1 MKTERHTPQSLR
13 DSSPNLGE
21 QRAVI
26 LLVFSFYLLVCTSCS
41 TQKATWANVRY
52 HDVTTHYNIWWNGNE
67 SLKKAVAAIE
77 KNSKDDYTRI
87 LPVMVVGTKESNMA
101 QNPDLDRAIEKGIK
115 GVKKHSIFVDGRE
128 HVPHIADCYLL
139 TSYATFYKHDFTT
152 TANSCQMIVY
162 QYSGTAVADE
172 AAVLMA
178 RCSTMEKRYTDAEN
192 ALDELAASVGK
203 GNFDKHQCLG
213 LYLAMAECTLPQEK
227 YKKAVQFLK
236 MALDEH
242 PSREQKARIYFI
254 LGQIYQQHDKRPTAT
269 KYYKKV
275 LACSPS
281 YEMEFNTRL
290 NLASCAD
297 LQHTDR
303 AKLERL
309 LDRMIKEKKNE
320 EFLDQIYYA
329 RGEMFMGFRETKK
342 ACDDFRKSVALSR
355 NNPSQKARSALRL
368 GGILYDRYQDYD
380 QAQLYY
386 DTALTIIKSDY
397 PHYATHK
404 ARYDVLTSLVSYTR
418 AIDANDSLI
427 AVANMPE
434 AKRMQFIQDKI
445 EQLKKA
451 EEEAKERELME
462 QLASD
467 SKAQMNTL
475 QGDWYF
481 YNSKTVQQGKET
493 FRQRWGT
500 RVLEDYWF
508 LGNKGALGMNML
520 AQQPTP
526 AEEEDNPD
534 GSDTTSTTS
543 DTSATS
549 STGKPGGNPDD
560 PHDPA
565 YYLKDLPV
573 TQAAQDSLQRITAVS
588 LLNAGYIYYD
598 GIHNLPKAM
607 ECYLRMAEDY
617 TSNPEIVQAFYML
630 YKIYDRQGNTP
641 SSNYYR
647 DMVLLGFP
655 DSDFAN
661 LILDEEYYKEILRRS
676 QLIREDYEEVYNLYA
691 KHRYAD
697 VVHAV
702 ATAKELYGETS
713 AGTPNPMLG
722 KFLYW
727 EGLAYARMDNKRDAI
742 ATFRGIVKDYP
753 ETDSIVPLAQAQL
766 DYLLGEGGRYIG
778 GGGEEEEALTDS
790 TLTSKATKDTSAT
803 SSTSSTS
810 IASTDELPPEA
821 QLFRYRENMTHYVL
835 ILINNRR
842 IRATEMQMQVGDF
855 NAQYYANAG
864 YRVSPLMFTDT
875 TQMLTVNRFKNAQ
888 EALDYCHHLARPE
901 SPLSQYGPGDF
912 LVFAISTQNY
922 ATFYNR
928 KRVDAYK
935 LFYQKYY
942 KD

>member
-1 MKTERHTPQSLR
+1 MKYLSNIVNRSHTGLFLFLVLASSLF
-13 DSSPNLGE
+13 
-21 QRAVI
+21 
-26 LLVFSFYLLVCTSCS
+26 LLSGCS
-41 TQKATWANVRY
+41 TQKATWANIRY
-52 HDVTTHYNIWWNGNE
+52 HDITTHYNIWWNGNE

-77 KNSKDDYTRI
+77 KNTKDDYTRV
-87 LPVMVVGTKESNMA
+87 LPVMVVGTKESNMG
-101 QNPDLDRAIEKGIK
+101 QYPDLDRAIEKGIK

-128 HVPHIADCYLL
+128 HVPHISDCYML
-139 TSYATFYKHDFTT
+139 TAYATFYKHDFST
-152 TANSCQMIVY
+152 TANSCQMIVM
-162 QYSGTAVADE
+162 QYSGTEVADE
-172 AAVLMA
+172 ASVLAA
-178 RCSTMEKRYTDAEN
+178 RCSTMEGRYADAEN
-192 ALDELAASVGK
+192 ALDELAAAAGK
-203 GNFDKHQCLG
+203 GGFDKHQKLG

-269 KYYKKV
+269 KYYQKV
-275 LACSPS
+275 LSCGPS

-290 NLASCAD
+290 NMASCAD

-309 LDRMIKEKKNE
+309 LDKMLKEKKNE

-342 ACDDFRKSVALSR
+342 ACTDFRKSVAVSR
-355 NNPSQKARSALRL
+355 NNPAQKARSALRL

-386 DTALTIIKSDY
+386 DTALAIIKADY
-397 PHYATHK
+397 PHYTTHK
-404 ARYDVLTSLVSYTR
+404 ARWDVLTSLVSYTR
-418 AIDANDSLI
+418 AIESNDSLI

-434 AKRMQFIQDKI
+434 GKRMQLIQEKI
-445 EQLKKA
+445 EQLKKD
-451 EEEAKERELME
+451 EEAAKEKELLE

-508 LGNKGALGMNML
+508 IANKGMLGMNML
-520 AQQPTP
+520 AQQNT
-526 AEEEDNPD
+526 DNPD
-534 GSDTTSTTS
+534 DPDNPENPDNPEKTDNPDNPDDS
-543 DTSATS
+543 
-549 STGKPGGNPDD
+549 KKGGNPDD
-560 PHDPA
+560 PHDAA
-565 YYLKDLPV
+565 YYLKDLPT

-607 ECYLRMAEDY
+607 ECYLRMAADY
-617 TSNPEIVQAFYML
+617 TTNPEIVQAFYML
-630 YKIYDRQGNTP
+630 YKIYDKQGNTP
-641 SSNYYR
+641 SANYYR
-647 DMVLLGFP
+647 DMVLMGFP

-691 KHRYAD
+691 KHRYGD

-702 ATAKELYGETS
+702 SVAKELYEG
-713 AGTPNPMLG
+713 NPMLG
-722 KFLYW
+722 KFSYW

-742 ATFRGIVKDYP
+742 ATFRAIVKDYP

-766 DYLLGEGGRYIG
+766 DYLEGEGGRYIAG
-778 GGGEEEEALTDS
+778 GGVEEDDIENGELGIDNPADTVKKAQPASSNAQTDES
-790 TLTSKATKDTSAT
+790 
-803 SSTSSTS
+803 
-810 IASTDELPPEA
+810 DELPSEA

-842 IRATEMQMQVGDF
+842 IRATELQMAVGDF
-855 NAQYYANAG
+855 NAQYYSNSG

-875 TQMLTVNRFKNAQ
+875 TQMLTVNRFNNAQ
-888 EALDYCHHLARPE
+888 EALSYCQHLSRPE

-912 LVFAISTQNY
+912 TVFAISTQNY

-928 KRVDAYK
+928 KRVDAYT
-935 LFYQKYY
+935 LFYQKFY
-942 KD
+942 KP

>member
-1 MKTERHTPQSLR
+1 MRHIIDILKSRTQSC
-13 DSSPNLGE
+13 G
-21 QRAVI
+21 V
-26 LLVFSFYLLVCTSCS
+26 YLLVLSSYFLLPVLLSSCS

-434 AKRMQFIQDKI
+434 AKRMAFIQDKI

-526 AEEEDNPD
+526 AEEEENPD

-617 TSNPEIVQAFYML
+617 TTNPEIVQAFYML

-713 AGTPNPMLG
+713 SGTPNPMLG

-912 LVFAISTQNY
+912 QVFAISTQNY

>member
-1 MKTERHTPQSLR
+1 MRIKGHTPQSLR

-26 LLVFSFYLLVCTSCS
+26 LLVFSFYLLVCSSCS
-41 TQKATWANVRY
+41 TQKATWANIRY

-77 KNSKDDYTRI
+77 KNTKDDYTRV

-139 TSYATFYKHDFTT
+139 TSYATFYKHDFST
-152 TANSCQMIVY
+152 TANSCQMIIY
-162 QYSGTAVADE
+162 QYGGTAVADE

-192 ALDELAASVGK
+192 ALDELVAAAGK
-203 GNFDKHQCLG
+203 GSFDKHQRLG

-269 KYYKKV
+269 KYYQKV
-275 LACSPS
+275 LTYGPS

-329 RGEMFMGFRETKK
+329 RGEMLMGFRETKK

-355 NNPSQKARSALRL
+355 DNPAQKARSALRL

-386 DTALTIIKSDY
+386 DTALAIIKSDY

-418 AIDANDSLI
+418 AIEANDSLI

-500 RVLEDYWF
+500 RILEDYWF
-508 LGNKGALGMNML
+508 LSNKGMLGMNML
-520 AQQPTP
+520 AQQS
-526 AEEEDNPD
+526 AADNPED
-534 GSDTTSTTS
+534 PDNPENPEKTDNPETADESDKS
-543 DTSATS
+543 
-549 STGKPGGNPDD
+549 GNPDD
-560 PHDPA
+560 PHDVA
-565 YYLKDLPV
+565 YYLKNLPA
-573 TQAAQDSLQRITAVS
+573 TQAEQDSLQRITAVS

-617 TSNPEIVQAFYML
+617 TTNPEIVQAFYML
-630 YKIYDRQGNTP
+630 YKIYDKQGNTP

-647 DMVLLGFP
+647 NMVLMGFP

-661 LILDEEYYKEILRRS
+661 LILDEDYFKEILRRS
-676 QLIREDYEEVYNLYA
+676 QLIREDYEEVYNLYT
-691 KHRYAD
+691 KRRYGD
-697 VVHAV
+697 VVHSVAV
-702 ATAKELYGETS
+702 AKELYEG
-713 AGTPNPMLG
+713 NPMLG
-722 KFLYW
+722 KFRYW
-727 EGLAYARMDNKRDAI
+727 EGLAYARMDNKRDAV

-753 ETDSIVPLAQAQL
+753 ETDSIVALAQAQL

-778 GGGEEEEALTDS
+778 GGGDDEEEALADS
-790 TLTSKATKDTSAT
+790 TLTSKAAKDTSGT

-810 IASTDELPPEA
+810 SLASSDELPPEA

-842 IRATEMQMQVGDF
+842 IRATEMQMAMGDF
-855 NAQYYANAG
+855 NSQYYANAG

-901 SPLSQYGPGDF
+901 SPLSQYGESDF
-912 LVFAISTQNY
+912 TVFAISTQNY